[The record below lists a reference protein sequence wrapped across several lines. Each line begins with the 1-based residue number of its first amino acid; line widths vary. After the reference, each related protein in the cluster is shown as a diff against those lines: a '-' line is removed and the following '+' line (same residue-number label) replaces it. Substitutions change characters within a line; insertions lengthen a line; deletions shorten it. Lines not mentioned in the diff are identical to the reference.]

1 MATVQEE
8 YDWLVAHHEEAEKHP
23 GRWIAI
29 LDGRIMADGKS
40 FREAH
45 RKATRKHKSSVP
57 LVLYVPKKNEELLI
71 L

>member
-1 MATVQEE
+1 MAAVQRE
-8 YDWLVAHHEEAEKHP
+8 YDWLVEHHKEAEKHA

-29 LDGRIMADGKS
+29 LDGTIVADGKS

-45 RKATRKHKSSVP
+45 RKATREHPNGVP

>member
-1 MATVQEE
+1 MTTVQDE
-8 YDWLVAHHEEAEKHP
+8 YDWLVEHHREAEKHS
-23 GRWIAI
+23 GRWIAVLGGGI
-29 LDGRIMADGKS
+29 VADGKS

-45 RKATRKHKSSVP
+45 RKATRERPDAVP